1 MIGWSLGIEALV
13 EECRQKIIFLVLLL
27 FLRLWAWWTQT
38 KQISEG
44 QKGISKVDNE
54 WSQM

>member
-1 MIGWSLGIEALV
+1 MTGWSLGIEALV

-27 FLRLWAWWTQT
+27 FLRLWAWWTHT

-44 QKGISKVDNE
+44 QKGIS
-54 WSQM
+54 

>member
-44 QKGISKVDNE
+44 QKGIGKVDNE

>member
-27 FLRLWAWWTQT
+27 FLRLWAWWTHT